1 MRALVTGGT
10 GFVGSHVAR
19 ALAETGHS
27 VRVLMRARSKTA
39 ALDGVDYEPA
49 YGDVVEPDS
58 LRSAVDGCDW
68 VFHVAAVAD
77 YWRSDPGR
85 MMRVN
90 VDGTANVLSAA
101 RDAGVKR
108 VVFTSSAAA
117 VGVLDDRASDE
128 TVAFNL
134 SPERFPYGYS
144 KVLAERVVQ
153 DAVRAGQEVVIVNP
167 VVVMGPG
174 DLNQISGSMVIEA
187 KRRGRW
193 MPVPA
198 GGASYV
204 DVRDVARWQICAAED
219 GTPGERYLLGTA
231 NYTHR
236 EWFDLI
242 AEVVGVPRSIVS
254 VPRIVSPF
262 IAGAVGLGRRIGLD
276 LPLDANQ
283 VRMSARGVYFRFD
296 KAWQA
301 FGAPEIDMRQSL
313 IDTAAWYEAQGLLV

>member
-1 MRALVTGGT
+1 MRALITGGT

-19 ALAETGHS
+19 TLAEAGHS

-49 YGDVVEPDS
+49 YGDVIEPDS

-77 YWRSDPGR
+77 YWRSDLGR

-117 VGVLDDRASDE
+117 VGLLDDRASDE
-128 TVAFNL
+128 TVPFNL

-204 DVRDVARWQICAAED
+204 DVRDVARWQICAAEN

-242 AEVVGVPRSIVS
+242 ADVVGVPRSIVS
-254 VPRIVSPF
+254 VPRIVSPL

-283 VRMSARGVYFRFD
+283 VRLSARDVYFRFD